1 MVTSSSTDM
10 DVDGPSTQI
19 LVVRH
24 GQSEWNALGLWQG
37 QEDPPL
43 SELGRSQAAEAAASV
58 GSVDAIFTSPLSRA
72 SETAGIIA
80 DVLGVGPVI
89 GVPGLLERHAGEWQG
104 CTRDEIERDWPGYL
118 ASGRRPPSWEDDGLV
133 EQRAMES
140 LDAIASR
147 CPGGSVLA
155 VAHAGII
162 YAIERSLDAK
172 FRKLANLAGRRVVHR
187 AGAVTMGERVHLV
200 CHETVPD
207 QI

>member
-1 MVTSSSTDM
+1 MIRAASGADA
-10 DVDGPSTQI
+10 DGPSTQI

-58 GSVDAIFTSPLSRA
+58 GSVDAVFASPLHRA
-72 SETAGIIA
+72 SETAEIIA
-80 DVLGVGPVI
+80 DQLGVGPVI

-104 CTRDEIERDWPGYL
+104 CTRAEIERDWPGYL

-133 EQRAMES
+133 EQRAMDS

-162 YAIERSLDAK
+162 YAIERALGAE
-172 FRKLANLAGRRVVHR
+172 FHTIANLAGRLLVHR
-187 AGAVTMGERVHLV
+187 AGGVTMGERIHLV
-200 CHETVPD
+200 QHETVPG

>member
-1 MVTSSSTDM
+1 MGSSSRTGGDTS
-10 DVDGPSTQI
+10 GPGTQI

-58 GSVDAIFTSPLSRA
+58 GSVDAIFASPLHRA
-72 SETAGIIA
+72 SETAEIIA
-80 DVLGVGPVI
+80 DLLGVGPVI
-89 GVPGLLERHAGEWQG
+89 GVPGLVERHAGEWQG
-104 CTRDEIERDWPGYL
+104 CTRSEIERDWPGYL

-133 EQRAMES
+133 EQRAMDS
-140 LDAIASR
+140 LDVIASC

-162 YAIERSLDAK
+162 YAIERSLEAE
-172 FRKLANLAGRRVVHR
+172 FHKLANLAGRRLVHR
-187 AGAVTMGERVHLV
+187 AGDVLLGERIHLV
-200 CHETVPD
+200 SHETVSD
-207 QI
+207 QL